1 MASITESSHSWTPS
15 GSIAHA
21 LRSNF
26 VLVEGWATW
35 IVIVIAGAVLFLINT
50 KLMWVARYATRGG
63 HVHRLKPG
71 VFWLHRPW
79 LFLPVIKSLLF
90 FVSFVFAN
98 SAFFAWQFG
107 ASSCFFSRT
116 GFQGHPVPW
125 WVSHCIGFKVW
136 RTSFSTLRLFA
147 WFAFC
152 LLSGGEAAHLA
163 VHRLFYP
170 YELAEHDSELERSPL

>member
-1 MASITESSHSWTPS
+1 MANKK
-15 GSIAHA
+15 GSA
-21 LRSNF
+21 LDVETCRR
-26 VLVEGWATW
+26 VLNSDSRAFTAGHLLAWLTIRVPDACQPCSEGWATW
-35 IVIVIAGAVLFLINT
+35 IVIVIAGSVLFLVNT

-63 HVHRLKPG
+63 DVHRLKPG

-107 ASSCFFSRT
+107 PSSCYFSRS

-125 WVSHCIGFKVW
+125 WVSH
-136 RTSFSTLRLFA
+136 
-147 WFAFC
+147 
-152 LLSGGEAAHLA
+152 
-163 VHRLFYP
+163 P
-170 YELAEHDSELERSPL
+170 P